1 MDQKKINERI
11 AMAMLRQCALVW
23 EHCTRLGKEVTS
35 CELKFN
41 EVRYGTGDYKMWKKC
56 PIGMIEL
63 DLDKCEYQD
72 VFIRKMQAVKGV
84 EGFRFEGRWSMIKM
98 FFQTS
103 DTDPHMGFGCSYPV
117 DSVFSTVYDFCTNNG
132 CQSLLNKAVFGL
144 DGNGK
149 YARLPEVDVTQKSV
163 SKREESGACSSY
175 PECEQTRPE
184 VKAQKPRKANAA
196 KKQAAKATNPEPC
209 TVSHEPSMAERLR
222 AVLLAQ
228 VRRAA

>member
-1 MDQKKINERI
+1 MEQKKINERI

-23 EHCTRLGKEVTS
+23 EYCTRLGKEVTS

-56 PIGMIEL
+56 RLSCKSPIGMIEL

-72 VFIRKMQAVKGV
+72 VFIKKMQAVKGV
-84 EGFRFEGRWSMIKM
+84 EGFRFEGRWSMVKM
-98 FFQTS
+98 FFQT
-103 DTDPHMGFGCSYPV
+103 DDHNPHLGFGCSYPV

-149 YARLPEVDVTQKSV
+149 YARLPEVDVTQK
-163 SKREESGACSSY
+163 
-175 PECEQTRPE
+175 
-184 VKAQKPRKANAA
+184 AQKSRKATAA
-196 KKQAAKATNPEPC
+196 KKQAT
-209 TVSHEPSMAERLR
+209 TVELTLADRLR
-222 AVLLAQ
+222 EALFRQLKQ
-228 VRRAA
+228 AA